1 MNIWA
6 PQLRSLTGWSG
17 HRRVIM
23 TVGDKVSQEVRADN
37 GSDFVTR
44 DPSFSRP
51 VIRMTHDP
59 VPDHVMGRSRVTT
72 TRDDVQS

>member
-1 MNIWA
+1 
-6 PQLRSLTGWSG
+6 
-17 HRRVIM
+17 M

-44 DPSFSRP
+44 DQSFSRP

-59 VPDHVMGRSRVTT
+59 VPDHVMARSRVTT